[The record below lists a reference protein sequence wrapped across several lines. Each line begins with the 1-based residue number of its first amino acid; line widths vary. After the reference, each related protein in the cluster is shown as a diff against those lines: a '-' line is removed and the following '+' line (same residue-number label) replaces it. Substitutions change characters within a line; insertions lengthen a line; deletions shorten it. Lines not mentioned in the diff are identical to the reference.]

1 MRRKIVTSGKCTY
14 CSQTFHGFSMGR
26 HLESCKER
34 ETYLLSGIA
43 GTPGKDS
50 NSSNKSISDMV
61 KTNDRVFLLQV
72 SSRYMPEYWLFVDAN
87 ASSCKLADIDSL
99 LRRTWLECCG
109 HLSHFTIEDEEYES
123 RPDPDFGSD
132 KDMRVALATILA
144 HGMTFDYEYDY
155 GSTTELVLKVVAVRP
170 GKLRRGQVMLAARND
185 PISFECMSCR
195 KAAAT
200 DVCSVCF
207 WEGPEA
213 MFCASCL
220 KRHKCGE
227 DMALPIVNSPRTG
240 VCGYTG

>member
-1 MRRKIVTSGKCTY
+1 
-14 CSQTFHGFSMGR
+14 MGR

-34 ETYLLSGIA
+34 EAYLMSGIA
-43 GTPGKDS
+43 GVLGKGS
-50 NSSNKSISDMV
+50 NSAE
-61 KTNDRVFLLQV
+61 DRVFLIKA

-87 ASSCKLADIDSL
+87 ASSCKLVDIDLL

-109 HLSHFTIEDEEYES
+109 HLSHFIIGDEEYES
-123 RPDPDFGSD
+123 SPDPEFRS
-132 KDMRVALATILA
+132 KSMRVALDRVLVA
-144 HGMTFDYEYDY
+144 GMTFGYEYDY

-170 GKLRRGQVMLAARND
+170 GKLKRGLPLMLVARND
-185 PISFECMSCR
+185 PVSFECTSCR
-195 KAAAT
+195 KAVAT
-200 DVCSVCF
+200 DVCAVCF

-240 VCGYTG
+240 VCGYAG

>member
-1 MRRKIVTSGKCTY
+1 
-14 CSQTFHGFSMGR
+14 MGR

-43 GTPGKDS
+43 GAPGKDS

-61 KTNDRVFLLQV
+61 KTNDRVFLLKV

-109 HLSHFTIEDEEYES
+109 HLSHFIIGDEEYES
-123 RPDPDFGSD
+123 SPDQEFRS
-132 KDMRVALATILA
+132 KSMRVALDRIRVLA
-144 HGMTFDYEYDY
+144 PGMTFDYEYDY

-170 GKLRRGQVMLAARND
+170 GKLRRGPVMLAARND
-185 PISFECMSCR
+185 PISFECTSCK
-195 KAAAT
+195 KAVAT
-200 DVCSVCF
+200 DVCAVCF
-207 WEGPEA
+207 WEAPEA

-227 DMALPIVNSPRTG
+227 DMALPVVNSPRTG

>member
-1 MRRKIVTSGKCTY
+1 
-14 CSQTFHGFSMGR
+14 MGH

-34 ETYLLSGIA
+34 EMSLMSRITGAASKG
-43 GTPGKDS
+43 
-50 NSSNKSISDMV
+50 SD
-61 KTNDRVFLLQV
+61 KAESRVFLIKAW
-72 SSRYMPEYWLFVDAN
+72 SRYMPEYWLFVDAN
-87 ASSCKLADIDSL
+87 TRCRLTDIDSF

-109 HLSHFTIEDEEYES
+109 HLSHFIIDDEEYES
-123 RPDPDFGSD
+123 YPDPDFGSD
-132 KDMRVALATILA
+132 QDMRVALDTILA
-144 HGMTFDYEYDY
+144 PGMTFDYEYDY

-170 GKLRRGQVMLAARND
+170 GKLKRGPVVLAARND
-185 PISFECMSCR
+185 PISFECTSCK

-200 DVCSVCF
+200 DVCAVCF

>member
-1 MRRKIVTSGKCTY
+1 
-14 CSQTFHGFSMGR
+14 MGR

-34 ETYLLSGIA
+34 ETYLVSGIA
-43 GTPGKDS
+43 GVPGKGS
-50 NSSNKSISDMV
+50 NSSNKAAGDRGKTSDL
-61 KTNDRVFLLQV
+61 VFLLRV
-72 SSRYMPEYWLFVDAN
+72 SSRYVPEYWLFVDAN
-87 ASSCKLADIDSL
+87 ASSCKLADIDSF

-109 HLSHFTIEDEEYES
+109 HLSHFIIGEEEYES
-123 RPDPDFGSD
+123 SPDPEFRS
-132 KDMRVALATILA
+132 KSMRVALDRILGA
-144 HGMTFDYEYDY
+144 GMTFGYEYDY

-170 GKLRRGQVMLAARND
+170 GKLKRGLPLMLIARND
-185 PISFECMSCR
+185 PVSFECTSCK
-195 KAAAT
+195 KAVAT